1 MTKTRQKSPQ
11 SIETKRVTKSSTN
24 IEIFNRE
31 VRYLKVKDVRRA
43 YSKLIQNFCKGLVPN
58 EDARVLVYMFNG
70 YLQLIRDTEFE
81 ERLLKL
87 EKNIKEKDNRDEKHL

>member
-1 MTKTRQKSPQ
+1 MTKKSKKSLQ
-11 SIETKRVTKSSTN
+11 SIETKRVTKTPPK

-43 YSKLIQNFCKGLVPN
+43 YSKLIQDFCKRLVPN
-58 EDARVLVYMFNG
+58 EDARVLVYMFAG
-70 YLQLIRDTEFE
+70 YLQMIRDTDFE